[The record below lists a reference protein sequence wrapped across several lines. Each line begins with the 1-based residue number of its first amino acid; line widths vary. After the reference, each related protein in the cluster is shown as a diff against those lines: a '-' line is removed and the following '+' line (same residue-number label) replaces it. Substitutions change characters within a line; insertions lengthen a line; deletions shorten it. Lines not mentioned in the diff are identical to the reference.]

1 MDELD
6 AKLRVRGTAGLAN
19 GGGSGG
25 GQQHVQ
31 RVAIVGSRSENQLVS

>member
-6 AKLRVRGTAGLAN
+6 AKLRVRGTAAAN

>member
-6 AKLRVRGTAGLAN
+6 AKLRVRGTTAAN
-19 GGGSGG
+19 G

>member
-6 AKLRVRGTAGLAN
+6 AKLRVRGTAAN
-19 GGGSGG
+19 GGSGG

>member
-6 AKLRVRGTAGLAN
+6 AKLRVRGTAVAN
-19 GGGSGG
+19 GGG

>member
-19 GGGSGG
+19 GG